1 MLYLYCQAKSS
12 INQIFEIMEKSEIEK
27 ELRYLEIIMKAYNI
41 SPELRN
47 REGADE
53 YIDSILDRYNE
64 LKKMLNNPS
73 E

>member
-1 MLYLYCQAKSS
+1 
-12 INQIFEIMEKSEIEK
+12 MEKSEIEK
-27 ELRYLEIIMKAYNI
+27 ELRYLEIIMKAYN
-41 SPELRN
+41 SNPQLGN